1 MPNGIIIIDKP
12 AGWTSMDVC
21 AKLRGILHEKRV
33 GHAGT
38 LDPMAT
44 GVLPV
49 FVGQATKAV
58 SFAENGRKVYEAVLL
73 LGRVTDTQDTSGET
87 LEERAVT
94 VTADDVAAALPR
106 FLGEIEQIPPMY
118 SAIKVNGQKLYDLAR
133 QGKEVARK
141 PRRITIYGLALT
153 EDMGGGRYALRVEC
167 SKGTYIRPLCH
178 EIGEKQGCHG
188 CMEQLIRTR
197 VGQFDR
203 NGAHTLDE
211 IAAIVG
217 EGRLSEI
224 LVPVDEMFAALRSF
238 ATADDHAKKLAENGN
253 PLKPAQIREIGETAS
268 GGDFAEDEEF
278 RLYLD
283 DGTFVGIYQYRPS
296 QNLTRPVKLFLERT

>member
-1 MPNGIIIIDKP
+1 MMNGIINIYKEK
-12 AGWTSMDVC
+12 GFTSFDVV
-21 AKLRGILHEKRV
+21 AKLRGILKTRKI
-33 GHAGT
+33 GHTGT
-38 LDPMAT
+38 LDPDAE

-49 FVGQATKAV
+49 CVGKATKIC
-58 SFAENGRKVYEAVLL
+58 ELLTDKTKEYEAVML
-73 LGRVTDTQDTSGET
+73 LGRTTDTQDVTGET
-87 LEERAVT
+87 LTQQEVRCSAKEVEKAVLSFAGDYMQ
-94 VTADDVAAALPR
+94 V
-106 FLGEIEQIPPMY
+106 PPMY
-118 SAIKVNGQKLYDLAR
+118 SALKVNGKKLYELAR
-133 QGKEVARK
+133 EGIEIERKARTVHFYEISILEVKLPQVRMEV
-141 PRRITIYGLALT
+141 T
-153 EDMGGGRYALRVEC
+153 C
-167 SKGTYIRPLCH
+167 SKGTYIRTLCH
-178 EIGEKQGCHG
+178 DIGEKLGCHG

-283 DGTFVGIYQYRPS
+283 GGTFVGIYQYRPS

>member
-1 MPNGIIIIDKP
+1 MMNGIINIYKEK
-12 AGWTSMDVC
+12 GFTSFDVV
-21 AKLRGILHEKRV
+21 AKLRGILKTRKI
-33 GHAGT
+33 GHTGT
-38 LDPMAT
+38 LDPDAE

-49 FVGQATKAV
+49 CIGKATKIC
-58 SFAENGRKVYEAVLL
+58 ELLTDKTKEYEAVML
-73 LGRVTDTQDTSGET
+73 LGRTTDTQDVTGET
-87 LEERAVT
+87 LTQQEVRCSAKEVEKAVLSF
-94 VTADDVAAALPR
+94 VGDYMQV
-106 FLGEIEQIPPMY
+106 PPMY
-118 SAIKVNGQKLYDLAR
+118 SALKVNGKKLYELAR
-133 QGKEVARK
+133 EGIEIERKARTVHFYEISILEVKLPLVRMEV
-141 PRRITIYGLALT
+141 T
-153 EDMGGGRYALRVEC
+153 C
-167 SKGTYIRPLCH
+167 SKGTYIRTLCH
-178 EIGEKQGCHG
+178 DIGEKLGCHG

>member
-1 MPNGIIIIDKP
+1 MQGILIVDKP
-12 AGWTSMDVC
+12 MEWTSFDVI
-21 AKLRGILHEKRV
+21 AKLRGILGTRKL
-33 GHAGT
+33 GHSGT

-49 FVGQATKAV
+49 FCGGASKAV
-58 SFAENGRKVYEAVLL
+58 DLQLDHTKTYCARLR
-73 LGRVTDTQDTSGET
+73 LGMQTDTGDITGTVLET
-87 LEERAVT
+87 AP
-94 VTADDVAAALPR
+94 VTAGEAELLAVLPR
-106 FLGEIEQIPPMY
+106 FLGPQMQTPPMY
-118 SAIKVNGQKLYDLAR
+118 SAVKINGQPLYKLAR
-133 QGKEVARK
+133 EGVTVERKAR
-141 PRRITIYGLALT
+141 PIEILDIRY
-153 EDMGGGRYALRVEC
+153 GGRPVENEYVLTVRC
-167 SKGTYIRPLCH
+167 SKGTYIRTLCH
-178 EIGEKQGCHG
+178 DIGEKLGCHG

>member
-1 MPNGIIIIDKP
+1 
-12 AGWTSMDVC
+12 
-21 AKLRGILHEKRV
+21 
-33 GHAGT
+33 
-38 LDPMAT
+38 
-44 GVLPV
+44 
-49 FVGQATKAV
+49 
-58 SFAENGRKVYEAVLL
+58 
-73 LGRVTDTQDTSGET
+73 
-87 LEERAVT
+87 
-94 VTADDVAAALPR
+94 
-106 FLGEIEQIPPMY
+106 MY
-118 SAIKVNGQKLYDLAR
+118 SAVWVDGQRLYKLAR
-133 QGKEVARK
+133 AGKEVER
-141 PRRITIYGLALT
+141 PTRQVTVHRLELL
-153 EDMGGGRYALRVEC
+153 EFDVENRTCVIDVAC
-167 SKGTYIRPLCH
+167 SKGTYIRTLCH
-178 EIGEKQGCHG
+178 DIGEKLGCHG

-283 DGTFVGIYQYRPS
+283 GGTFVGIYQYRPS

>member
-1 MPNGIIIIDKP
+1 MTGIICINKP
-12 AGWTSMDVC
+12 QEFTSFDVV
-21 AKLRGILHEKRV
+21 ASMRRAFGTKKI
-33 GHAGT
+33 GHGGT

-49 FVGQATKAV
+49 FVGGATKAV
-58 SFAENGRKVYEAVLL
+58 DLVPDDSKSYRAGFR
-73 LGRVTDTQDTSGET
+73 LGFVSDTQDIWGKLRSRCENGISEDEMRFA
-87 LEERAVT
+87 L
-94 VTADDVAAALPR
+94 DDFRGGIMQV
-106 FLGEIEQIPPMY
+106 PPMY
-118 SAIKVNGQKLYDLAR
+118 SALKVNGKKLYELAR
-133 QGKEVARK
+133 EGIVIERKARTVHFYEISILEVKLPLVRMEV
-141 PRRITIYGLALT
+141 T
-153 EDMGGGRYALRVEC
+153 C
-167 SKGTYIRPLCH
+167 SKGTYIRTLCH
-178 EIGEKQGCHG
+178 DIGEKLGCHG
-188 CMEQLIRTR
+188 CMEQLIRMR

>member
-1 MPNGIIIIDKP
+1 MASGILIVDKP
-12 AGWTSMDVC
+12 EDWTSQDVV
-21 AKLRGILHEKRV
+21 AKLRGALHERRA
-33 GHAGT
+33 GHGGT

-49 FVGQATKAV
+49 FFGRATRAV
-58 SFAENGRKVYEAVLL
+58 EFFEHAEKTYETVLR
-73 LGRVTDTQDTSGET
+73 LGLVTDTQDITGRV
-87 LEERAVT
+87 LEQRDAASVT
-94 VTADDVAAALPR
+94 EADVRAALPR
-106 FLGEIEQIPPMY
+106 FLGPQKQVPPMY
-118 SAIKVNGQKLYDLAR
+118 SALKVNGKKLYELAR
-133 QGKEVARK
+133 EGIEIERKARTVHFYEISILEVKLPLVRMEV
-141 PRRITIYGLALT
+141 T
-153 EDMGGGRYALRVEC
+153 C
-167 SKGTYIRPLCH
+167 SKGTYIRTLCH
-178 EIGEKQGCHG
+178 DIGEKLGCHG